1 MISKSREEY
10 NMAIIEMQK
19 EIISENFVGIDF
31 SSLIPAYTLQLL
43 TEETEKIGGFGI
55 YVKGEW

>member
-1 MISKSREEY
+1 MIAKSREEQ

-31 SSLIPAYTLQLL
+31 SSMCPAYTLQLL
-43 TEETEKIGGFGI
+43 TEETENVGGFGI
-55 YVKGEW
+55 FVKGEW